1 MNEGQISGR
10 LSWLTA
16 TLAAGRTN
24 ISQLL
29 SRLKGIAMSAGTN
42 IALHRKF
49 MRLMNQVANIR
60 EKELDILHEIE
71 TVEKRH
77 SELRRRNL
85 LRKAD
90 PEAAAR
96 TDLIPEEQEQDE
108 EKPQRLSLL
117 TLAGILYFLSAR
129 SSKVK
134 QLEPTVE

>member
-49 MRLMNQVANIR
+49 MRLMNQVADIR

-71 TVEKRH
+71 QVEKRH
-77 SELRRRNL
+77 SELRRHNL

-96 TDLIPEEQEQDE
+96 TDIVPEEQEA
-108 EKPQRLSLL
+108 EKPSRFSLL
-117 TLAGILYFLSAR
+117 TIAGILYLLSSR
-129 SSKVK
+129 SSKAK